1 VSYIVVNDYR
11 LQKYTANTTTWYY
24 FANMDNETMRDGIN
38 LYTIKFYGPKDDIL
52 YTQLFTIIKESKNVT
67 LSGESSR

>member
-1 VSYIVVNDYR
+1 MVNDYK
-11 LQKYTANTTTWYY
+11 LQKYVAGSTNWYY
-24 FANMDNETMRDGIN
+24 FANMDTETLKDGIN
-38 LYTIKFYGPKDDIL
+38 LYTIKFFGANDDLL